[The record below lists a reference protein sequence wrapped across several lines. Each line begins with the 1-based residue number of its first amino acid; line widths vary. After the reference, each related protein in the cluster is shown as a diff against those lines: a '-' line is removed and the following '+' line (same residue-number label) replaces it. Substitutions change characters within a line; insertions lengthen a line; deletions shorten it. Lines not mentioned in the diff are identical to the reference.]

1 MTTDGS
7 GTACPKVYI
16 DGQSGTTGLR
26 IRELLAG
33 RTDLKVI
40 EIDPERRRE
49 TALRREQMLRAD
61 VTVLCLPDDAA
72 REAVSLV
79 NGCHTRIIDA
89 SSAHRVAE
97 PWVYGL
103 PELSPAQRDAIRGAP
118 RVSNPGCYP
127 TGVNLLLRPLVD
139 EGLLPAD
146 FPLTIHA
153 LSGYTGGGKAK
164 IERWE
169 DAARGL
175 LQLPF
180 EAPYALEQRHKHVPE
195 MVRYSGLSRLPA
207 FYPAVGPFAC
217 GMRIEI
223 PLHAALLPAGAS
235 AGAIVEALKHR
246 YRDEPV
252 VRVSPADSLLSGA
265 ERALDPQRHN
275 GLNVVELTAVG
286 HADGHVLLCALLD
299 NLAKGASGAAVQNL
313 NLMLG
318 LPEFAGLR
326 LD

>member
-1 MTTDGS
+1 MTTS
-7 GTACPKVYI
+7 GNRTARPSVYI

-33 RTDLKVI
+33 RSDLNVL
-40 EIDPERRRE
+40 EIDPERRRD
-49 TALRREQMLRAD
+49 TSLRREQMSRAD

-72 REAVSLV
+72 REAVALV
-79 NGCHTRIIDA
+79 GDGETRFIDA
-89 SSAHRVAE
+89 SSAHRVADT
-97 PWVYGL
+97 WVYGL
-103 PELSPAQRDAIRGAP
+103 PELSPAQRDAIRSAP

-146 FPLTIHA
+146 FPLTLHA

-164 IERWE
+164 IVRWE
-169 DAARGL
+169 SVELGL
-175 LQLPF
+175 LQLPY

-195 MVRYSGLSRLPA
+195 MVRYSGLSRSPA

-217 GMRIEI
+217 GMRVEI

-235 AGAIVEALKHR
+235 ASAIVEALRHR
-246 YRDEPV
+246 YRAEPA
-252 VRVSPADSLLSGA
+252 VRVTPAASLLQMA
-265 ERALDPQRHN
+265 ERALDPQRYN
-275 GLNVVELTAVG
+275 GLNVVELTAIG